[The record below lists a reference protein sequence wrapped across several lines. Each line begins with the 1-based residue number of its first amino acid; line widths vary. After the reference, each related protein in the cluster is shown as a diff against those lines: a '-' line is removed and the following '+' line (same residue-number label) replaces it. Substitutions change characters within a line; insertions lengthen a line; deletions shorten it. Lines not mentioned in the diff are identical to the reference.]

1 MRLLCLIIPLFEL
14 NEIALSK
21 LIERLKGIE
30 HICRINPL
38 EYYVINPLSR
48 FTGVIY
54 QITDGTDLKVC
65 N

>member
-21 LIERLKGIE
+21 LIECLKGIE

-48 FTGVIY
+48 STGVIY
-54 QITDGTDLKVC
+54 QIIDSTDLKVC